1 MGMGWFD
8 ISRGG
13 VPAQVFSAFFQG
25 CANEIAVFPS
35 KGLAAAAFAVVD
47 SKYLARADSRL
58 RLDRQKSARL
68 ACAEAVE
75 FLGRIL
81 YEDAHVLV

>member
-8 ISRGG
+8 IARSG

-35 KGLAAAAFAVVD
+35 KGLAAALCVED
-47 SKYLARADSRL
+47 SKYLARPIRA
-58 RLDRQKSARL
+58 A
-68 ACAEAVE
+68 A
-75 FLGRIL
+75 
-81 YEDAHVLV
+81 